1 MKKGFT
7 LCLAASLV
15 CLLSLRRFSII
26 AKKGRRGKKKRFL
39 RCLLSYVILLCRAFF
54 LCLFLEPFFYAFNTH
69 LILLQMHAG
78 TVQLRRIAKKYKRK
92 IVFVLGYN

>member
-1 MKKGFT
+1 M
-7 LCLAASLV
+7 
-15 CLLSLRRFSII
+15 LL
-26 AKKGRRGKKKRFL
+26 
-39 RCLLSYVILLCRAFF
+39 
-54 LCLFLEPFFYAFNTH
+54 T